1 MSEKIIA
8 IDTKTKAQLAN
19 GEMTPRQIVTELD
32 RYVVGQD
39 DAKRAVAIA
48 LRNRWRR
55 MRVPEPMRE
64 EIIPNNILMIG
75 PTGVGKTEI
84 ARRLARVAGA
94 PFVKVEATKFTER
107 GYVGRDVESMVRDL
121 VEVGVGIVR
130 QEMTE
135 EVEEST
141 AASVEERLLDLL
153 LPPLR
158 DASPETNERWR
169 ASREKLRRQLQAH
182 ELEEREVT
190 VEVTT
195 RPGAQFGIL
204 STGGDELLESGLG
217 DALKSLFPKQ
227 RKSRQVSLAEARRLL
242 REQEL
247 DRRID
252 MEKVTT
258 EALIRTESSGIIFLD
273 EIDKIASRSET
284 SGVDVSREGVQRDL
298 LPVVEGATVQ
308 TKYGAV
314 STDHILFIAAGAFHM
329 SKPSDL
335 IPELQGRFPIRVEMN
350 SLSQE
355 DFVRIL
361 QEPENS
367 LPRQY
372 QALLQTEGCELVF
385 QREAFEE
392 IGRIAWEVNRSQEN
406 IGARRLHTIMTSLLD
421 EMLFE
426 LPPTSEQNPPP
437 TRIVIDKKFVDE
449 KLMRIVKDEDLS
461 RFIL

>member
-8 IDTKTKAQLAN
+8 IDTKGRAQMAS

-55 MRVPEPMRE
+55 MKVPEPMRE

-94 PFVKVEATKFTER
+94 PFVKIEATKFTER

-121 VEVGVGIVR
+121 VEVAVGIVR
-130 QEMTE
+130 QEITE
-135 EVEEST
+135 EVEES
-141 AASVEERLLDLL
+141 AVAFVEERLLDLL

-158 DASPETNERWR
+158 DASPETQERWR
-169 ASREKLRRQLQAH
+169 KSRQKLRAQLQAH

-242 REQEL
+242 REEEL

-258 EALIRTESSGIIFLD
+258 EALLRTETSGIIFLD
-273 EIDKIASRSET
+273 EIDKIASRNET

-372 QALLQTEGCELVF
+372 QALLQTEGCELSF
-385 QREAFEE
+385 QPEAFEE

-426 LPPTSEQNPPP
+426 LPPTSGQNPPP

>member
-1 MSEKIIA
+1 
-8 IDTKTKAQLAN
+8 
-19 GEMTPRQIVTELD
+19 VTELD

-94 PFVKVEATKFTER
+94 PFVKIEATKFTER

-121 VEVGVGIVR
+121 VEVAVGIVR

-135 EVEEST
+135 EVEEGI

-158 DASPETNERWR
+158 DASAETEERWR
-169 ASREKLRRQLQAH
+169 KSRQKLRAQLEAKQ
-182 ELEEREVT
+182 LEEREVT

-242 REQEL
+242 REEEL

-252 MEKVTT
+252 MEKVTA
-258 EALIRTESSGIIFLD
+258 EALLRTESSGIIFLD
-273 EIDKIASRSET
+273 EIDKIASRSDT
-284 SGVDVSREGVQRDL
+284 TGVDVSREGVQRDL

-314 STDHILFIAAGAFHM
+314 STDHVLFIAAGAFHM

-385 QREAFEE
+385 EREAFEE

-426 LPPTSEQNPPP
+426 LPPTTGQNPPP